1 MRSDDLYITTVPC
14 FFKCPI
20 SLDVMKSPV
29 SLSTGVTY
37 DRVSIQRWLDG
48 GNNTCPATMQI
59 LQNKEFVPNLT
70 LHRLIDLWSDS
81 INRRAGSESPESDT
95 PTRDEINDAI
105 ERIRFE
111 NDNCYVLSKILRF
124 AKESDENREFLAG
137 KDDFV
142 GMLVDLISKLDYR
155 NSSDSKLVLVGE
167 AVKILSMICRKI
179 FDRRR
184 LSNLILTNGGDCL
197 TSFFLS
203 NLILSNGG
211 DCLTSFFLLI
221 KSGNP
226 KLKIDCSAVLE
237 FIAVDAES
245 KLIIAERD
253 GLVIEIMKSISSDS
267 DSSLIEASLS
277 LLIAIASSKR
287 VKLALIREKL
297 VTKLTSLLTD
307 PTTSVSVTEKCLKLL
322 EAFSSCK
329 EGRSEICNGACV
341 ETVVK
346 KLMKVSTAATEHAV
360 TVLWSVCYLF
370 KEKKAQD
377 AVIRT
382 NGVTKILL
390 LLQSN
395 CSLTVRHMLTD
406 LLKVLK
412 VNSRSCLYTETKT
425 THIMPF

>member
-1 MRSDDLYITTVPC
+1 MRSDGLYITTVPC

-81 INRRAGSESPESDT
+81 INRRAGSESPESNT
-95 PTRDEINDAI
+95 PSRDETNAAI
-105 ERIRFE
+105 EKIRIE
-111 NDNCYVLSKILRF
+111 NDNCDVLSKILRF

-142 GMLVDLISKLDYR
+142 GMLVDLISQFDSR
-155 NSSDSKLVLVGE
+155 HFSDSQLILVGE
-167 AVKILSMICRKI
+167 AMKILSIIRRKI
-179 FDRRR
+179 FDQRR
-184 LSNLILTNGGDCL
+184 
-197 TSFFLS
+197 LS

-211 DCLTSFFLLI
+211 DCLTAIFLLM

-226 KLKIDCSAVLE
+226 KLKIACSAVLE

-253 GLVIEIMKSISSDS
+253 GLVIEIMKSISLDS

-329 EGRSEICNGACV
+329 EGRSEICDGACV

-377 AVIRT
+377 AVIKT

>member
-1 MRSDDLYITTVPC
+1 MRSDGLYITTVPC

-81 INRRAGSESPESDT
+81 INRRAGSESPESNT
-95 PTRDEINDAI
+95 PSRDEINAAI
-105 ERIRFE
+105 EKIRIE
-111 NDNCYVLSKILRF
+111 NDNCDVLSKILRF

-142 GMLVDLISKLDYR
+142 GMLVDLISQFDSR
-155 NSSDSKLVLVGE
+155 HFSDSQLILVGE
-167 AVKILSMICRKI
+167 AMKILSIIRRKI
-179 FDRRR
+179 FDQRR
-184 LSNLILTNGGDCL
+184 
-197 TSFFLS
+197 LS

-211 DCLTSFFLLI
+211 DCLTAIFLLM

-226 KLKIDCSAVLE
+226 KLKIACSAVLE

-329 EGRSEICNGACV
+329 EGRSEICDGACV

-370 KEKKAQD
+370 KEKKVQD
-377 AVIRT
+377 AVIKT

>member
-37 DRVSIQRWLDG
+37 DRVSIQRWLDD

-70 LHRLIDLWSDS
+70 LHRLIDHWSDS
-81 INRRAGSESPESDT
+81 INRRADSESPESDT
-95 PTRDEINDAI
+95 PTRDEINAAI
-105 ERIRFE
+105 ERFRIE
-111 NDNCYVLSKILRF
+111 NDARSKILRF
-124 AKESDENREFLAG
+124 ARESDENREFLAG

-142 GMLVDLISKLDYR
+142 AMIVDLISDSR
-155 NSSDSKLVLVGE
+155 NFSDSQLLLVGE
-167 AVKILSMICRKI
+167 AVKILSMIRRKI

-197 TSFFLS
+197 TSFFL
-203 NLILSNGG
+203 
-211 DCLTSFFLLI
+211 LI
-221 KSGNP
+221 KRGNP

-245 KLIIAERD
+245 KLIIAKGE
-253 GLVIEIMKSISSDS
+253 GLVTEIIKLISSDS
-267 DSSLIEASLS
+267 DSSLIEANLS

-322 EAFSSCK
+322 EAISSCK
-329 EGRSEICNGACV
+329 EGRSEICDGVCV
-341 ETVVK
+341 ETVVN

-377 AVIRT
+377 AVIRI

-406 LLKVLK
+406 LLKVFK
-412 VNSRSCLYTETKT
+412 VNSRSCLSVYETKT

>member
-48 GNNTCPATMQI
+48 GNNTCPATLQI

-81 INRRAGSESPESDT
+81 ISRRAGSESPESYT
-95 PTRDEINDAI
+95 PSRDEINAAI
-105 ERIRFE
+105 ERIRID
-111 NDNCYVLSKILRF
+111 NDDCDVLSKILRF

-142 GMLVDLISKLDYR
+142 GMLVDLTIQF
-155 NSSDSKLVLVGE
+155 DSRHFSGSQLILVGE

-197 TSFFLS
+197 TSFFL
-203 NLILSNGG
+203 
-211 DCLTSFFLLI
+211 LI
-221 KSGNP
+221 KSGDP

-329 EGRSEICNGACV
+329 EGRSEICDGACV

-377 AVIRT
+377 AVIKT

>member
-1 MRSDDLYITTVPC
+1 
-14 FFKCPI
+14 
-20 SLDVMKSPV
+20 
-29 SLSTGVTY
+29 
-37 DRVSIQRWLDG
+37 
-48 GNNTCPATMQI
+48 
-59 LQNKEFVPNLT
+59 
-70 LHRLIDLWSDS
+70 
-81 INRRAGSESPESDT
+81 
-95 PTRDEINDAI
+95 
-105 ERIRFE
+105 
-111 NDNCYVLSKILRF
+111 
-124 AKESDENREFLAG
+124 
-137 KDDFV
+137 
-142 GMLVDLISKLDYR
+142 MLVDLISDSR
-155 NSSDSKLVLVGE
+155 NFSDSQLLLVGE
-167 AVKILSMICRKI
+167 AVKILSMIRRKI

-197 TSFFLS
+197 TSFFL
-203 NLILSNGG
+203 
-211 DCLTSFFLLI
+211 LI
-221 KSGNP
+221 KRGNP

-245 KLIIAERD
+245 KLIIAKGE
-253 GLVIEIMKSISSDS
+253 GLVTEIIKLISSDS
-267 DSSLIEASLS
+267 DSSLIEANLS

-322 EAFSSCK
+322 EAISSCK
-329 EGRSEICNGACV
+329 EGRSEICDGVCV
-341 ETVVK
+341 ETVVN

-377 AVIRT
+377 AVIRI

-406 LLKVLK
+406 LLKVFK
-412 VNSRSCLYTETKT
+412 VNSRSCLSVYETKT

>member
-14 FFKCPI
+14 FFQCPI
-20 SLDVMKSPV
+20 SLDLMKSPV

-59 LQNKEFVPNLT
+59 LPNKDFVPNLT
-70 LHRLIDLWSDS
+70 LHRLIDLWSVSNHRRTDS
-81 INRRAGSESPESDT
+81 QSHAPTKDDINA
-95 PTRDEINDAI
+95 AI
-105 ERIRFE
+105 ERFLIDK
-111 NDNCYVLSKILRF
+111 NDCLVLSKILRF
-124 AKESDENREFLAG
+124 ASASDENREFLAA
-137 KDDFV
+137 KEDFLR
-142 GMLVDLISKLDYR
+142 MLVDLISQLDSK
-155 NSSDSKLVLVGE
+155 NFSDSKLMLVGE
-167 AVKILSMICRKI
+167 AMKILSTIRRKI

-197 TSFFLS
+197 TSL
-203 NLILSNGG
+203 L
-211 DCLTSFFLLI
+211 LLI
-221 KSGNP
+221 KNGNT

-237 FIAVDAES
+237 FIAVYAES
-245 KLIIAERD
+245 KLLIAERD
-253 GLVIEIMKSISSDS
+253 EIITEIMKSISSDS
-267 DSSLIEASLS
+267 DSTLIEASLS
-277 LLIAIASSKR
+277 FLIAIASSKR
-287 VKLALIREKL
+287 VKLTLIGEKKL
-297 VTKLTSLLTD
+297 ITKLTNLLTD
-307 PTTSVSVTEKCLKLL
+307 PTTSVSVTEKCLKLI
-322 EAFSSCK
+322 EALSSCK
-329 EGRSEICNGACV
+329 EGRSEICDGVCV

-370 KEKKAQD
+370 KETKAQD
-377 AVIRT
+377 AVVRT

-412 VNSRSCLYTETKT
+412 MNSRSCLSVYETKT
-425 THIMPF
+425 THITPF

>member
-1 MRSDDLYITTVPC
+1 MRSDELYITTVPC

-37 DRVSIQRWLDG
+37 DRVSIQRWLDD

-70 LHRLIDLWSDS
+70 LHRLIDHWSDS
-81 INRRAGSESPESDT
+81 INRRADSESPESDT
-95 PTRDEINDAI
+95 PTRDEINAAI
-105 ERIRFE
+105 ERFRIE
-111 NDNCYVLSKILRF
+111 NDARSKILRF
-124 AKESDENREFLAG
+124 ARESDENREFLAG

-142 GMLVDLISKLDYR
+142 AMLVDLISDSR
-155 NSSDSKLVLVGE
+155 NFSDSQLLLVGE
-167 AVKILSMICRKI
+167 AVKILSMIRRKI

-197 TSFFLS
+197 TSFFL
-203 NLILSNGG
+203 
-211 DCLTSFFLLI
+211 LI
-221 KSGNP
+221 KRGNP

-245 KLIIAERD
+245 KLIIAKGE
-253 GLVIEIMKSISSDS
+253 GLVTEIIKLISSDS
-267 DSSLIEASLS
+267 DSSLIEANLS

-322 EAFSSCK
+322 EAISSCK
-329 EGRSEICNGACV
+329 EGRSEICDGVCV
-341 ETVVK
+341 ETVVN

-377 AVIRT
+377 AVIRI

-406 LLKVLK
+406 LLKVFK
-412 VNSRSCLYTETKT
+412 VNSRSCLSVYETKT

>member
-37 DRVSIQRWLDG
+37 DRVSIQRWLDD

-70 LHRLIDLWSDS
+70 LHRLIDHWSDS
-81 INRRAGSESPESDT
+81 INRRADSESPESDT
-95 PTRDEINDAI
+95 PTRDEINAAI
-105 ERIRFE
+105 ERFRIE
-111 NDNCYVLSKILRF
+111 NDARSKILRF
-124 AKESDENREFLAG
+124 ARESDENREFLAG

-142 GMLVDLISKLDYR
+142 AMLVDLISDSR
-155 NSSDSKLVLVGE
+155 NFSDSQLLLVGE
-167 AVKILSMICRKI
+167 AVKILSMIRRKI

-197 TSFFLS
+197 TSFFL
-203 NLILSNGG
+203 
-211 DCLTSFFLLI
+211 LI
-221 KSGNP
+221 KRGNP

-245 KLIIAERD
+245 KLIIAKRE
-253 GLVIEIMKSISSDS
+253 GLVTEIIKLISSDS
-267 DSSLIEASLS
+267 DSSLIEANLS

-322 EAFSSCK
+322 EAISSCK
-329 EGRSEICNGACV
+329 EGRSEICDGVCV
-341 ETVVK
+341 ETVVN

-377 AVIRT
+377 AVIRI

-406 LLKVLK
+406 LLKVFK
-412 VNSRSCLYTETKT
+412 VNSRSCLSVYETKT

>member
-14 FFKCPI
+14 FFQCPI

-81 INRRAGSESPESDT
+81 IHHRPTGSESPESDT
-95 PTRDEINDAI
+95 PTKDEINSAI
-105 ERIRFE
+105 DKVGD
-111 NDNCYVLSKILRF
+111 NDCNVLSKILRF

-137 KDDFV
+137 KDDFLP
-142 GMLVDLISKLDYR
+142 MLVDLISQLDSS
-155 NSSDSKLVLVGE
+155 NFSDSKLLLVGE
-167 AVKILSMICRKI
+167 AVKILSMIRRKI
-179 FDRRR
+179 YDRRR

-197 TSFFLS
+197 TA
-203 NLILSNGG
+203 I
-211 DCLTSFFLLI
+211 FLLI
-221 KSGNP
+221 KSGNT

-245 KLIIAERD
+245 KLLIAERD
-253 GLVIEIMKSISSDS
+253 GTITEIMKSISSDF
-267 DSSLIEASLS
+267 DSTLIEASLS
-277 LLIAIASSKR
+277 LLIAFASSKR

-307 PTTSVSVTEKCLKLL
+307 PTTRVSVTEKSLKLL
-322 EAFSSCK
+322 EAISSCK
-329 EGRSEICNGACV
+329 EGRSEICDGVLCV

-395 CSLTVRHMLTD
+395 CSLTIRHMLTD
-406 LLKVLK
+406 LLKVFK
-412 VNSRSCLYTETKT
+412 VNSRSCLSVYETKT

>member
-1 MRSDDLYITTVPC
+1 MRSDDLYITTVPG

-37 DRVSIQRWLDG
+37 DRVSIQRWLDD

-70 LHRLIDLWSDS
+70 LHRLIDHWSDS
-81 INRRAGSESPESDT
+81 INRRADSESPESDT
-95 PTRDEINDAI
+95 PTRDEINAAI
-105 ERIRFE
+105 ERFRIE
-111 NDNCYVLSKILRF
+111 NDARSKILRF
-124 AKESDENREFLAG
+124 ARESDENREFLAG

-142 GMLVDLISKLDYR
+142 AMLVDLISDSR
-155 NSSDSKLVLVGE
+155 NFSDSQLLLVGE
-167 AVKILSMICRKI
+167 AVKILSMIRRKI

-197 TSFFLS
+197 TSFFL
-203 NLILSNGG
+203 
-211 DCLTSFFLLI
+211 LI
-221 KSGNP
+221 KRGNP

-245 KLIIAERD
+245 KLIIAKRE
-253 GLVIEIMKSISSDS
+253 GLVTEIIKLISSDS

-322 EAFSSCK
+322 EAISSCK
-329 EGRSEICNGACV
+329 EGRSEICDGVCV
-341 ETVVK
+341 ETVVN

-377 AVIRT
+377 AVIRI

-406 LLKVLK
+406 LLKVFK
-412 VNSRSCLYTETKT
+412 VNSRSCLSVYETKT

>member
-1 MRSDDLYITTVPC
+1 MKSDDLYITTVPC

-20 SLDVMKSPV
+20 SLDLMKSPV

-81 INRRAGSESPESDT
+81 INRRASSESPESNT
-95 PTRDEINDAI
+95 PSRDEIKDAI
-105 ERIRFE
+105 ERIRIE
-111 NDNCYVLSKILRF
+111 NDDCDVLSKILRF

-142 GMLVDLISKLDYR
+142 GMLVDLISKLDSR
-155 NSSDSKLVLVGE
+155 KSSESKLILVGE
-167 AVKILSMICRKI
+167 AVKILSMIRRKI
-179 FDRRR
+179 FDQRR
-184 LSNLILTNGGDCL
+184 
-197 TSFFLS
+197 LS

-211 DCLTSFFLLI
+211 DCLTAIFLLM
-221 KSGNP
+221 KSGNS
-226 KLKIDCSAVLE
+226 KLKIDCSVVLE

-297 VTKLTSLLTD
+297 VTKLTSLLTE
-307 PTTSVSVTEKCLKLL
+307 TKSSVSVTEKCLKLL
-322 EAFSSCK
+322 ETFSSCK
-329 EGRSEICNGACV
+329 EGRSEICDGACV

>member
-37 DRVSIQRWLDG
+37 DRVSIQRWLDD

-70 LHRLIDLWSDS
+70 LHRLIDHWSDS
-81 INRRAGSESPESDT
+81 INRRADSESPESDT
-95 PTRDEINDAI
+95 PTRDEINAAI
-105 ERIRFE
+105 ERFRIE
-111 NDNCYVLSKILRF
+111 NDARSKILRF
-124 AKESDENREFLAG
+124 ARESDENREFLAG

-142 GMLVDLISKLDYR
+142 AMLVDLISDSR
-155 NSSDSKLVLVGE
+155 NFSDSQLLLVGE
-167 AVKILSMICRKI
+167 AVKILSMIRRKI

-197 TSFFLS
+197 TSFFL
-203 NLILSNGG
+203 
-211 DCLTSFFLLI
+211 LI
-221 KSGNP
+221 KRGNP

-245 KLIIAERD
+245 KLIIAKGE
-253 GLVIEIMKSISSDS
+253 GLVTEIIKLISSDS
-267 DSSLIEASLS
+267 DSSLIEANLS

-322 EAFSSCK
+322 EAISSCK
-329 EGRSEICNGACV
+329 EGRSEICDGVCV
-341 ETVVK
+341 ETVVN

-377 AVIRT
+377 AVIRI

-406 LLKVLK
+406 LLKVFK
-412 VNSRSCLYTETKT
+412 VNSRSCLSVYETKT

>member
-95 PTRDEINDAI
+95 PTKEDINDAI
-105 ERIRFE
+105 ERIRIE
-111 NDNCYVLSKILRF
+111 NDDCDVLSKILRF

-142 GMLVDLISKLDYR
+142 GMLVDLISQFDSR
-155 NSSDSKLVLVGE
+155 HFSDSQLILVGE
-167 AVKILSMICRKI
+167 AVKILSIIRRKI
-179 FDRRR
+179 FDQRR
-184 LSNLILTNGGDCL
+184 
-197 TSFFLS
+197 LS

-211 DCLTSFFLLI
+211 DCLTAIFLLM
-221 KSGNP
+221 KSGNS
-226 KLKIDCSAVLE
+226 KLKTDCSAVLE

-329 EGRSEICNGACV
+329 EGRSEICAGACV